1 MIIQKL
7 KKFIKKKIAFLY
19 RYGTLK
25 ILFPVYYNF
34 YKRKGIEENK
44 VIFLETS
51 FSQLSNSFVYLHS
64 ELKKYNYKIECYFLE
79 KQLIKKI
86 EYTKRVL
93 WFLKSLATAKYLF
106 INEASDVASC
116 IKMRKE
122 TKLIQTWHGC
132 GAFKKFGMSTAE
144 LIFGGTR
151 EDKLRFPNYKNIDIV
166 TVSSSEVIW
175 AYAEAMEL
183 ENEKEKIKPIG
194 VSRTDVYFDEKFK
207 NDSYNKLYQLIPQ
220 AEGKKIILYAPTFR
234 GRVANAKTSNRLNI
248 EMFYENFSEEYVLL
262 IKHHPLVK
270 KRPKILEYC
279 QNFAFDCTEI
289 LSIEELL
296 CVTDICISDYSS
308 LIFEF
313 SLFEKPM
320 IFFAYDLEE
329 YFDWRGFY
337 YSYEELTPGPVF
349 TNNLEIVKYIKEID
363 KNFDKNKVIE
373 FKNKFMSACDGNS
386 TKRILDLVFEDT
398 IKNKGRNK
406 QW

>member
-44 VIFLETS
+44 VIFLEMRYLY
-51 FSQLSNSFVYLHS
+51 LSNSFLLLEE
-64 ELKKYNYKIECYFLE
+64 ELVKNYNYNIKYCFLGGNYV
-79 KQLIKKI
+79 KRIK
-86 EYTKRVL
+86 YTKNCL
-93 WFLKSLATAKYLF
+93 NFLKELATAKYVF
-106 INEASDVASC
+106 VNDASNVISC
-116 IKMRKE
+116 LNLKKE
-122 TKLIQTWHGC
+122 TTVIQTWHGC
-132 GAFKKFGMSTAE
+132 GAFKKFGFSTAD
-144 LIFGGTR
+144 LLFG
-151 EDKLRFPNYKNIDIV
+151 DNYKNQVRFPNYKNLKYI
-166 TVSSSEVIW
+166 TVSSPEAIW
-175 AYAEAMEL
+175 AYAEAMGL

-349 TNNLEIVKYIKEID
+349 TNNLEIVKYIKEVD

-406 QW
+406 